1 MTNTLELNKGEFYTI
16 ESHFFEFEDG
26 CFYEEDRNETIDTY
40 WYEGLG
46 ISLQESLE
54 QQVSKL
60 EEDEICRVSLIPRR
74 WATIVD
80 GDVEDYGDDCLGR
93 EDFIWNGNE
102 LVTEEE
108 YASNIM

>member
-46 ISLQESLE
+46 LTLQ
-54 QQVSKL
+54 
-60 EEDEICRVSLIPRR
+60 
-74 WATIVD
+74 
-80 GDVEDYGDDCLGR
+80 
-93 EDFIWNGNE
+93 
-102 LVTEEE
+102 
-108 YASNIM
+108 